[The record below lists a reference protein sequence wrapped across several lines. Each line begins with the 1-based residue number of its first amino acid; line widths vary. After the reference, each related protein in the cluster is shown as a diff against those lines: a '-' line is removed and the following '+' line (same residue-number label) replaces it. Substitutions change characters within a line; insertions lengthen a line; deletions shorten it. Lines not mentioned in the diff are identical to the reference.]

1 MAKSLRL
8 PRKSSFHYIVESYDE
23 KNEFFSVKYRKK
35 AVKVGGSLF
44 FAFEEKDDS
53 SISGISFKD
62 VRERQRRYH
71 DAYRRRDIMT
81 HSR

>member
-1 MAKSLRL
+1 M
-8 PRKSSFHYIVESYDE
+8 RKMTFLSQIYEE
-23 KNEFFSVKYRKK
+23 
-35 AVKVGGSLF
+35 AVKVGGYLF

-81 HSR
+81 HTEEGVLKGEPHPQCMFC